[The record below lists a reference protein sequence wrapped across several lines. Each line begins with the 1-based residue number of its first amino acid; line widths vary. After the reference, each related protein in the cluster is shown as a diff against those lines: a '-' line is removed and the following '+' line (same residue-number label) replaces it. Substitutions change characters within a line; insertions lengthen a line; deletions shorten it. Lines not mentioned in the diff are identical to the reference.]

1 LAAAASGLGVAL
13 GPTLRGLLL
22 AVRLPE
28 THYATTDGWRLF
40 SVAVN

>member
-1 LAAAASGLGVAL
+1 
-13 GPTLRGLLL
+13 L

-40 SVAVN
+40 SVAVS